1 MTYARTTVRA
11 LVMAVL
17 AAALLAA
24 CGDGDDD
31 AGAGGD
37 VTTTTVAPTDAGGG
51 DDAEQAAPAAATVA
65 TAEHDLGTI
74 LVDGEGRTLYVFL
87 QDEENVSNCS
97 GSCIDNW
104 PPFLA
109 GTLEGEGDVDANLLG
124 TTTSNESGEAQGT
137 YAGRPLYYFAADSA
151 AGDTNGQGVGDVWFV
166 VGTDGEPIQ

>member
-11 LVMAVL
+11 LVMVVL
-17 AAALLAA
+17 ASALLVA

-31 AGAGGD
+31 VGAGDD
-37 VTTTTVAPTDAGGG
+37 VTTTAVATTDPG
-51 DDAEQAAPAAATVA
+51 DDAGQTAPAAATVS

-109 GTLEGEGDVDANLLG
+109 GTLEGDGDVDGNLLG